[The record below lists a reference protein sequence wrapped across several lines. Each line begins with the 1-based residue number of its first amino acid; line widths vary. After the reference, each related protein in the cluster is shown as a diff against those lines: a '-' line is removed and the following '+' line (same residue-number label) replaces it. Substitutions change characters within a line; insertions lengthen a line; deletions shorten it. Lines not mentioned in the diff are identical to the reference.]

1 MLGVKNFMSEIC
13 AHFLA
18 ISKIN
23 ENAHEKL
30 FLLKVKKSI
39 YNCIFFFR
47 IKMLEERCFICGSRI
62 GRGMHPS
69 LGHHEKM
76 EKLVSVTQS
85 VAHSNTIICD
95 TLSRILNETV
105 MEDESI
111 CKICFN
117 LLSDIDY
124 HLKEAQVSSDLLV
137 VIYRDAF

>member
-1 MLGVKNFMSEIC
+1 MHIFCNF
-13 AHFLA
+13 
-18 ISKIN
+18 SKIN

-39 YNCIFFFR
+39 YNNPLVFSFFR

-137 VIYRDAF
+137 VIYRNAF

>member
-1 MLGVKNFMSEIC
+1 
-13 AHFLA
+13 
-18 ISKIN
+18 
-23 ENAHEKL
+23 
-30 FLLKVKKSI
+30 
-39 YNCIFFFR
+39 
-47 IKMLEERCFICGSRI
+47 MLEEKCFICGSRI

-69 LGHHEKM
+69 LGPQERL

-85 VAHSNTIICD
+85 VAHSSTIICD

-124 HLKEAQVSSDLLV
+124 HLKEAQVRFFKNSFVLSN
-137 VIYRDAF
+137 

>member
-1 MLGVKNFMSEIC
+1 
-13 AHFLA
+13 
-18 ISKIN
+18 
-23 ENAHEKL
+23 
-30 FLLKVKKSI
+30 
-39 YNCIFFFR
+39 
-47 IKMLEERCFICGSRI
+47 
-62 GRGMHPS
+62 MHPS

-124 HLKEAQVSSDLLV
+124 HLKEAQVSTDLLLIV
-137 VIYRDAF
+137 MCRNSFWRE

>member
-1 MLGVKNFMSEIC
+1 
-13 AHFLA
+13 
-18 ISKIN
+18 
-23 ENAHEKL
+23 
-30 FLLKVKKSI
+30 
-39 YNCIFFFR
+39 
-47 IKMLEERCFICGSRI
+47 MLEEKCFICGSRI

-69 LGHHEKM
+69 LGPQERL

-85 VAHSNTIICD
+85 VAHSSTIICD

-124 HLKEAQVSSDLLV
+124 HLKEAQVRFFGFLKSFLSKKKCTLQLKFLDDFFF
-137 VIYRDAF
+137 IYCNCNLCVCRFSKESFMALSGS